1 MTRSFETLDLVTLP
15 RLDAGNAVALAQLI
29 ETTAAVHENLPPMLT
44 SALVDVAFDREAL
57 QKVIGVTPVVTVTVK
72 EADRAED
79 TAVVALVTLLFA
91 WGKLAAYLPEG
102 QAAHQAQA
110 RLFGSGLEFVNYKV
124 EKEWAIVDSKLKT
137 IDDPNEGLLPVLQSI
152 GAMPMLDHLR
162 RVHAQYGEV
171 IGTTKPAEESPEI
184 GEKRQLLLDAMRTY
198 IVRVVGSVERGK
210 PETKAR
216 AEALLRPVVEWR
228 GSPAAPKP
236 APGDMEEEGATPAG
250 A

>member
-1 MTRSFETLDLVTLP
+1 
-15 RLDAGNAVALAQLI
+15 VALAQSL
-29 ETTAAVHENLPPMLT
+29 ETAANTHQDLSPLLT
-44 SALVDVAFDREAL
+44 SALADVASDREAL
-57 QKVIGVTPVVTVTVK
+57 QKVIGVTPVVTITVK

-91 WGKLAAYLPEG
+91 WGKLSAYLPEG
-102 QAAHQAQA
+102 LAAQKAQA

-124 EKEWAIVDSKLKT
+124 EKEWAIVDSKIKI
-137 IDDPNEGLLPVLQSI
+137 IDDPNEVLLPVLQSI

-162 RVHAQYGEV
+162 KVHAQYGDV

-228 GSPAAPKP
+228 GSPAAPKLVP
-236 APGDMEEEGATPAG
+236 DDAEDGATSSG